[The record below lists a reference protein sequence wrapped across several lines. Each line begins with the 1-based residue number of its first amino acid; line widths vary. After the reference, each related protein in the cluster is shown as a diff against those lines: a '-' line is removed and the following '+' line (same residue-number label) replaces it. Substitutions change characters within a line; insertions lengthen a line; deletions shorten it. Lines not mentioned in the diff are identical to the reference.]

1 MSGEPTGNGT
11 QGAAV
16 AVVAGGT
23 RARHGSIEERRRL
36 VAESLKVG
44 NPGNRAKDLPE
55 QADPKHDCQIEL
67 KLEDIRPYE
76 HNPRRAN
83 NTKFAEI
90 KESIR
95 SSGVRNPLTVTR
107 RPGEKHFI
115 VEAGGNT
122 RLLALHQLWE
132 ETRDPRFAKVAVIFR
147 PWRSEAHVLTAHLI
161 ENEQRGEMTFWD
173 KANGIAVLKGQL
185 EEEKGHALS
194 LRQLEEELK
203 AIGFAVNT
211 ATLTH
216 YLYATARLRILGD
229 AVPVL
234 SGREVKTIQPRLNL
248 MKRYAQMRGG
258 TGETALYAGVFD
270 PVFLRHADQY
280 RQNQTF
286 DASDLC
292 QACEEALAQH
302 LGENVARLRMVLD
315 ALVQSPHASLD
326 ALFETVGSALSNVPA
341 LRTQALGHAPDGT
354 AGVSSAN
361 GPPGQFERR
370 AVPRA
375 AAQMTNVLH
384 TDLAAL
390 LRLKESIARFAKLAN
405 VAGCMQSWDAAPLG
419 YYVEMLPTPIGE
431 DAQSRLELRAWW
443 LLALVSG
450 QFHPSVRASLPDA
463 SRWRRLATKEDADDK
478 ETPGLIEGDMP
489 AVMQRD
495 AEFFDWLLDG
505 HDEVAVTFWE
515 IVNLARE
522 LRSATPQQIEVLEQ
536 PNVTPGNG

>member
-1 MSGEPTGNGT
+1 MSGEPTGNG
-11 QGAAV
+11 GRC
-16 AVVAGGT
+16 AVVPVATGGT
-23 RARHGSIEERRRL
+23 RPRHGSLEERRRL
-36 VAESLKVG
+36 VAESLQVG

-55 QADPKHDCQIEL
+55 QADPNHDCQIEL
-67 KLEDIRPYE
+67 KIEDVRPYE

-83 NTKFAEI
+83 NAKFAEI

-95 SSGVRNPLTVTR
+95 SSGIRTPLTVTR
-107 RPGEKHFI
+107 RPGERHFI

-122 RLLALHQLWE
+122 RLLALQQLWE
-132 ETRDPRFAKVAVIFR
+132 ETRDPRFAKVTVIFR

-185 EEEKGHALS
+185 EQEKGHALS

-216 YLYATARLRILGD
+216 YLYATTRLRILGD
-229 AVPVL
+229 ALPAL
-234 SGREVKTIQPRLNL
+234 SGLDVKTIQPRLNL

-280 RQNQTF
+280 RQNQAF

-354 AGVSSAN
+354 SGVSSAN

-405 VAGCMQSWDAAPLG
+405 VAGCVQSWDAGPLG
-419 YYVEMLPTPIGE
+419 YYMEMLPTPSGE
-431 DAQSRLELRAWW
+431 EGQPRLELRAWW

-478 ETPGLIEGDMP
+478 ETPSLIESDLP
-489 AVMQRD
+489 AVMQLD

-522 LRSATPQQIEVLEQ
+522 LRSATPQQIEVFEQ
-536 PNVTPGNG
+536 PNSTPGNG